1 LVTFFLKKQ
10 FQRRKKLKMCFIS
23 PILY

>member
-1 LVTFFLKKQ
+1 LVIFFLKKL
-10 FQRRKKLKMCFIS
+10 FQGRKKLKMCFIS